1 MTFATGLS
9 FVREE
14 CPVTPVQI
22 DSTRCRG
29 CLDTNLLYS
38 TLKTLDTVA
47 SLCGGSTIFGVADV
61 SEHCRILPSGKNRG
75 SWLLSSRRTVIHL
88 SVNPQSP
95 RVRDTFSLVIAGISM
110 SFPSVNVPEAR
121 LESPVTYADVG
132 LVELLEHK
140 IYGCDI
146 ASSHWPERL

>member
-1 MTFATGLS
+1 MTFVKGLS
-9 FVREE
+9 FVHEE
-14 CPVTPVQI
+14 YPVMLIQI
-22 DSTRCRG
+22 DSAG
-29 CLDTNLLYS
+29 CLGTNLLYS

-47 SLCGGSTIFGVADV
+47 SFCGGSTIFGVADV
-61 SEHCRILPSGKNRG
+61 SEHCRILPSGKDRDRG

-146 ASSHWPERL
+146 ASSHWPERV